1 LDRRQVLIALLA
13 APFTA
18 GAQQARVWRVGHLHL
33 RSHMSDRDYAFVNA
47 MRKLGYVE
55 GKNLIIDYRW
65 TRGTTE
71 PLVRMAREL
80 VDLKVDAIVTSSVA
94 ATAASREVS
103 KTTPIVMAAVADPV
117 AAGLV
122 NSLAAPGGNITGLSQ
137 MVAELTTK
145 RLELLHELVPKA
157 TRIGYLTSGT
167 APADAQRR
175 LQSMQAFAQQMGI
188 EIVADTP
195 KVPADLSRI
204 LSAFKREGVQALMV
218 QAIAVG
224 IDNQKELADLA
235 STLRL
240 PAIYETRDHV
250 QAGGLVSYGYNV
262 SEMFGRAAFYL
273 DRIFKGAD
281 PGKLA
286 IEQPTKFEL
295 VINMAAA
302 KAIGLTIPK
311 SVLLRADEIIDQTR

>member
-1 LDRRQVLIALLA
+1 LLA
-13 APFTA
+13 APLTVH
-18 GAQQARVWRVGHLHL
+18 AQQAKVWRVGHLHL
-33 RSHMSDRDYAFVNA
+33 RSHMSDRDHAFVNA

-65 TRGTTE
+65 TRGTSE
-71 PLVRMAREL
+71 PLARMAQEL
-80 VDLKVDAIVTSSVA
+80 VELKVDAIVTSSVA
-94 ATAASREVS
+94 ATTASRQAS

-157 TRIGYLTSGT
+157 TRIGYLISSSS
-167 APADAQRR
+167 PADAQRR
-175 LQSMQAFAQQMGI
+175 LQSMQAHAQRMGV
-188 EIVADTP
+188 EIVTDTP
-195 KVPADLSRI
+195 KVAADLSRI
-204 LSAFKREGVQALMV
+204 LSAFKQQGVQAFMV
-218 QAIAVG
+218 QAIAVA

-235 STLRL
+235 VTLRL

-302 KAIGLTIPK
+302 KSIGLTIPK
-311 SVLLRADEIIDQTR
+311 SALLRADEIIDKG

>member
-1 LDRRQVLIALLA
+1 
-13 APFTA
+13 
-18 GAQQARVWRVGHLHL
+18 
-33 RSHMSDRDYAFVNA
+33 MSDRDYAFVDA
-47 MRKLGYVE
+47 MRRLGYVE
-55 GKNLIIDYRW
+55 GRNLIIDYRW
-65 TRGTTE
+65 TGGTTE
-71 PLVRMAREL
+71 PLPRMAREL

-94 ATAASREVS
+94 ATSVARDVS
-103 KTTPIVMAAVADPV
+103 PATPIVMAAVADPV

-122 NSLAAPGGNITGLSQ
+122 KSLATPGGSITGLSQ

-145 RLELLHELVPKA
+145 RLEVLHDLVPKA
-157 TRIGYLTSGT
+157 TRIGYLISSTS
-167 APADAQRR
+167 PADAQRR
-175 LQSMQAFAQQMGI
+175 LQSLQAHTQQMGI

-195 KVPADLSRI
+195 RVPADLSRI
-204 LSAFKREGVQALMV
+204 LSTFKQQGVQAVMV
-218 QAIAVG
+218 QAIAIA

-235 STLRL
+235 STLKL
-240 PAIYETRDHV
+240 PTIYETRDHV

-302 KAIGLTIPK
+302 KAIGLVIPK
-311 SVLLRADEIIDQTR
+311 SVLLRADEIIDQKR

>member
-1 LDRRQVLIALLA
+1 LDRRQVLTALLA
-13 APFTA
+13 VPFA
-18 GAQQARVWRVGHLHL
+18 AHAQQQGKVWRVGHLHL

-47 MRKLGYVE
+47 MRSLGYIE

-65 TRGTTE
+65 TRGSIE
-71 PLVRMAREL
+71 PLPRMAREL

-94 ATAASREVS
+94 ATSVSRDVS
-103 KTTPIVMAAVADPV
+103 PTTPIVMAAVADPV

-122 NSLAAPGGNITGLSQ
+122 KSLAVPGGNITGLSQ

-145 RLELLHELVPKA
+145 RLEVLHELVPKA
-157 TRIGYLTSGT
+157 ARIGYLISSTS
-167 APADAQRR
+167 PADAQRR
-175 LQSMQAFAQQMGI
+175 LQSLHAYTKQMGI
-188 EIVADTP
+188 ELVADTP
-195 KVPADLSRI
+195 RVPADLSRI
-204 LSAFKREGVQALMV
+204 LSDFKRQGVQAVMV
-218 QAIAVG
+218 QAIAVA

-235 STLRL
+235 SSLRL
-240 PAIYETRDHV
+240 PTIYETRDHV

-295 VINMAAA
+295 VINKAAA

-311 SVLLRADEIIDQTR
+311 SVLLRADEIIG

>member
-1 LDRRQVLIALLA
+1 
-13 APFTA
+13 
-18 GAQQARVWRVGHLHL
+18 
-33 RSHMSDRDYAFVNA
+33 MSDRDYAFVNA

-281 PGKLA
+281 AGKLA

>member
-1 LDRRQVLIALLA
+1 MSQWFWRRYDDTGQVAWEPLGI
-13 APFTA
+13 
-18 GAQQARVWRVGHLHL
+18 
-33 RSHMSDRDYAFVNA
+33 DRDYAFVNA

-55 GKNLIIDYRW
+55 GKNLVIDYRW

-71 PLVRMAREL
+71 PLARMAREL

-145 RLELLHELVPKA
+145 RLEVLHELAPKA

-188 EIVADTP
+188 EIIADTP
-195 KVPADLSRI
+195 RVPADLSRI
-204 LSAFKREGVQALMV
+204 LSEFKRQGVQAIMV
-218 QAIAVG
+218 QAIAVSQPPPSAKPLMAATTG
-224 IDNQKELADLA
+224 LPRFSIRS
-235 STLRL
+235 STLCPKRL
-240 PAIYETRDHV
+240 DCSA
-250 QAGGLVSYGYNV
+250 
-262 SEMFGRAAFYL
+262 
-273 DRIFKGAD
+273 
-281 PGKLA
+281 
-286 IEQPTKFEL
+286 
-295 VINMAAA
+295 
-302 KAIGLTIPK
+302 
-311 SVLLRADEIIDQTR
+311 